1 MKRSKQRSSCDE
13 PGGGN
18 EEKQTA
24 QFM

>member
-13 PGGGN
+13 PDGGN